1 MPILSGYPLYGLV
14 HRIDII
20 RRADTDDG
28 SGGVIPGTPSAIYS
42 SLPARV
48 TVMSGEDEQKVFGNA
63 SGNKW
68 RVISKYALN
77 IHKSDFL
84 SLSANSVAAPIDAGL
99 EYRVLWVKHQID
111 DVGRFHH
118 TSLVVELE
126 D

>member
-28 SGGVIPGTPSAIYS
+28 SGGIIPGVSSSIYS
-42 SLPARV
+42 ALRARV

-68 RVISKYALN
+68 RVISKYAPN

-84 SLSANSVAAPIDAGL
+84 SLNASSIVAPIEAGL
-99 EYRVLWVKHQID
+99 EYRIL
-111 DVGRFHH
+111 
-118 TSLVVELE
+118 
-126 D
+126 